1 MALWLKTGEQVTL
14 VRYWEFERYSGQ
26 KHHSR
31 SFANPAQALEVIDRL
46 LAEAGVDRSDVRAIF
61 GTPGLP
67 HSDGAWDGADDL
79 NAHTRA
85 HLFGAMLAETDR
97 YFEGDMI
104 GLALDGGPDTVL
116 GKPGLKSPLYA
127 GAVSRKGDARLFSV
141 SSPAPLWSAARHLTG
156 MEEGSLMAL
165 GSASRT
171 AYMGSVED
179 APSVIAMQD
188 YKAAYEWV
196 QRLHAT
202 LSGLDSSAKGT
213 GHTGFDP
220 QFSASENRIAM
231 LMKIIQR
238 VSEAQVCR
246 TVRGILESEG
256 MDPAKTTLAM
266 GGGFALNCRS
276 NSHVMRTFG
285 FADFQALPAVNDGG
299 ISLGYGLMY
308 FKARMERF
316 QFSMQS
322 SGHGSLASVETAS
335 APVRTDVILEDLAK
349 GPIVWMEGR
358 AEIGPRALGHRSLLA
373 DPRQDTMKDRLN
385 QIKRRQWW
393 RPVAPVILADQVREW
408 FSDADRSPFMLRTF
422 TLRPEK
428 AARVPAISHLDR
440 SARIQTLTREEAPLL
455 YDLLQAFHAS
465 TGVPM
470 LCNTSLNDK
479 GEPII
484 NVLEE
489 ALIFARR
496 RGLPAV
502 YVDGRRHAVVAD
514 AVRDTTVLS
523 ERSIAPLFRSAPAE
537 IARLRAEVN
546 PHGLDR
552 NTLAMRQFLPAFEGV
567 DITVRTSA
575 ERLRR
580 YAARLAR
587 NGVQAWS
594 LMQ

>member
-1 MALWLKTGEQVTL
+1 
-14 VRYWEFERYSGQ
+14 
-26 KHHSR
+26 
-31 SFANPAQALEVIDRL
+31 
-46 LAEAGVDRSDVRAIF
+46 
-61 GTPGLP
+61 
-67 HSDGAWDGADDL
+67 
-79 NAHTRA
+79 
-85 HLFGAMLAETDR
+85 
-97 YFEGDMI
+97 
-104 GLALDGGPDTVL
+104 
-116 GKPGLKSPLYA
+116 
-127 GAVSRKGDARLFSV
+127 
-141 SSPAPLWSAARHLTG
+141 
-156 MEEGSLMAL
+156 
-165 GSASRT
+165 
-171 AYMGSVED
+171 
-179 APSVIAMQD
+179 
-188 YKAAYEWV
+188 
-196 QRLHAT
+196 
-202 LSGLDSSAKGT
+202 
-213 GHTGFDP
+213 
-220 QFSASENRIAM
+220 
-231 LMKIIQR
+231 
-238 VSEAQVCR
+238 
-246 TVRGILESEG
+246 
-256 MDPAKTTLAM
+256 
-266 GGGFALNCRS
+266 
-276 NSHVMRTFG
+276 
-285 FADFQALPAVNDGG
+285 
-299 ISLGYGLMY
+299 
-308 FKARMERF
+308 
-316 QFSMQS
+316 
-322 SGHGSLASVETAS
+322 
-335 APVRTDVILEDLAK
+335 
-349 GPIVWMEGR
+349 MEGR

-455 YDLLQAFHAS
+455 SELLQAFHAS

-496 RGLPAV
+496 RGVPAV

-523 ERSIAPLFRSAPAE
+523 ERSMAPLFRSAPAE

-546 PHGLDR
+546 PQGLDR